1 MNTSISW
8 RVGGVA
14 RPLTRQVVAT
24 LDRWTLPSVAGCELS
39 AGSSWTTLHAALLA
53 MTEKLQPQ
61 KKEKKKEKE
70 RTRTIKKKKGED
82 TSFVVAVGSAG
93 LIAAA
98 FSLKSVLKLRTCV
111 CVYVR
116 VFLA

>member
-1 MNTSISW
+1 
-8 RVGGVA
+8 
-14 RPLTRQVVAT
+14 
-24 LDRWTLPSVAGCELS
+24 
-39 AGSSWTTLHAALLA
+39 

-61 KKEKKKEKE
+61 KKEKKKRKRKNEDHK
-70 RTRTIKKKKGED
+70 KKKKGED